1 MLEAFSSY
9 RLNRRSSRLQVTRQ
23 RSKPFSGDREERVA
37 TNRRRVAAH
46 FKRMQ
51 ERPSVKKLFA
61 YEREVNEGFAK
72 TA

>member
-37 TNRRRVAAH
+37 NRRRVAAH

-61 YEREVNEGFAK
+61 CEREVNEGFAK

>member
-9 RLNRRSSRLQVTRQ
+9 RLNRRSSRLQAMWQ

-37 TNRRRVAAH
+37 HRRRVAAH

-51 ERPSVKKLFA
+51 ERPSVKKPFA

-72 TA
+72 TP

>member
-9 RLNRRSSRLQVTRQ
+9 GSIGAAHAFRVMWQ
-23 RSKPFSGDREERVA
+23 RSKPFSGDREERVS
-37 TNRRRVAAH
+37 NRRRVTAH

>member
-1 MLEAFSSY
+1 LKHFL
-9 RLNRRSSRLQVTRQ
+9 RTGLNRRSSRLQFTRQ
-23 RSKPFSGDREERVA
+23 RSKPFFGDREERVA
-37 TNRRRVAAH
+37 NRRRVAAH

>member
-9 RLNRRSSRLQVTRQ
+9 RLNRRSSRLQVMRQ
-23 RSKPFSGDREERVA
+23 RSKPFSGDPEERVA
-37 TNRRRVAAH
+37 NRWRVAAH

-51 ERPSVKKLFA
+51 ERRSVKKLFA